1 MLQWARIYVDIPQTS
16 GVPKERGRVRSVLF
30 FGMEKYRMHIA
41 VETAP
46 TLLHLSVF
54 LFFIGLV
61 VFFFTIF
68 KTVAVVI
75 SIAVGLFGLAY
86 FALTILPCLDHSCP
100 YRTPMS
106 GVWWYLQNT
115 IFSAAAHGYHLFVER
130 FPNRS
135 GPDLDARPG
144 RLSNWSK
151 RNKQHLEGGLRGD
164 IFQYARTAPANVDL
178 RALTWMLQLPI
189 MGEKS
194 ELQAFVDSVPPQI
207 LVQLS
212 SLESE
217 SGMTTIRDH
226 LFNLFQGCLT
236 NEDKLDETER
246 SQRLQI
252 CLDAFYHIVKPSS
265 LPDSEIVLQYVWS
278 NFKDLDPVRK
288 LWDDSNPAIRIFS
301 LSICA
306 HLSRNILRKSN
317 PDYSE
322 RRWLRVFVGKK
333 PEDAIF
339 DPQLPNHLSTWD
351 HFILESFVFGVFP
364 SLKDGLFVMP
374 EHAACFEG
382 TLAVLMNAGNSG
394 ALSKEIFSEEIFSFI
409 EWTKESDYEH
419 HDEVAAK
426 LDQLFSKVLY

>member
-1 MLQWARIYVDIPQTS
+1 
-16 GVPKERGRVRSVLF
+16 
-30 FGMEKYRMHIA
+30 MHLA

-68 KTVAVVI
+68 KAVAIVI
-75 SIAVGLFGLAY
+75 SIAVGFFGLAY

-106 GVWWYLQNT
+106 GVLWYLRNT
-115 IFSAAAHGYHLFVER
+115 IFSAAAYGCHFVVER

-135 GPDLDARPG
+135 GPDLGAGPG
-144 RLSNWSK
+144 GSSNWSEVLK
-151 RNKQHLEGGLRGD
+151 VTIERNKQHLKDGLRGN
-164 IFQYARTAPANVDL
+164 IFQYAKTAAADVDL

-189 MGEKS
+189 MGEES

-212 SLESE
+212 SLEAE
-217 SGMTTIRDH
+217 SGKNTIRDH
-226 LFNLFQGCLT
+226 LFNLFQGCLS
-236 NEDKLDETER
+236 NKDKLHETER

-252 CLDAFYHIVKPSS
+252 CLNSFYHIVKSSS
-265 LPDSEIVLQYVWS
+265 LPDPEIVLQYVWS

-288 LWDDSNPAIRIFS
+288 LWEDSDPAIRIFS

-306 HLSRNILRKSN
+306 HLSRNLLRKSRLGN
-317 PDYSE
+317 SE
-322 RRWLRVFVGKK
+322 QSWLRMFVGKK
-333 PEDAIF
+333 LEDAIF
-339 DPQLPNHLSTWD
+339 DPQAPNHLSTWD
-351 HFILESFVFGVFP
+351 HFILESFVFGAFP
-364 SLKDGLFVMP
+364 CLKDGLFVKP
-374 EHAACFEG
+374 EHVACFVE
-382 TLAVLMNAGNSG
+382 TLAVSMNAGNLDV
-394 ALSKEIFSEEIFSFI
+394 LSKDILKEEISPFI
-409 EWTKESDYEH
+409 EWIKKSDYEH

-426 LDQLFSKVLY
+426 LDQLFSRFFTDPTMIINDRAE